1 MNNMGT
7 NYYAVK
13 GEWQS
18 GDEYETVKQHF
29 SGRPAMIHIGK
40 SSGGWCFAIHVYPDI
55 LLYDFDG
62 WKALG
67 DKLIASG
74 WRIEDEYRNVI
85 TLDELWRIVER
96 ADYKEDDAQRLR
108 RHKLAERFC
117 IGNGTGYYD
126 YIVGDFS

>member
-1 MNNMGT
+1 MGT
-7 NYYAVK
+7 NYYAAK

-18 GDEYETVKQHF
+18 GDEYEAIKQYF

-40 SSGGWCFAIHVYPDI
+40 SSGGWCFALHVYPENAI
-55 LLYDFDG
+55 RTFDD
-62 WKALG
+62 WKALA

-74 WRIEDEYRNVI
+74 WRIEDEYRTVVS
-85 TLDELWRIVER
+85 LDELWRIVER

-108 RHKLAERFC
+108 RHKPAEGYC
-117 IGNGTGYYD
+117 IGNGEGYYD